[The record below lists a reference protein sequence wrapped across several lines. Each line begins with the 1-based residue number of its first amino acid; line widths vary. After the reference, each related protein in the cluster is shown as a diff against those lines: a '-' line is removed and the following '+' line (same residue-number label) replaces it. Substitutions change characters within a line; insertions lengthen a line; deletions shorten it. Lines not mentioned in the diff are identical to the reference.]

1 MRLVFDIEANGLYWD
16 VSEIYCLVA
25 YDIDTKEVYKFTP
38 DTIKEGIDLISK
50 AKTLIGHNINAY
62 DLPVIE
68 KLYGVTFTG
77 SVLDTL
83 IVSRLMYPD
92 IRQHPFGG
100 NGLKNWGT
108 HLGNNKIDFEDWSCY
123 SEEMLTYCVQDVMLN
138 YDIMVAQKP
147 YIKDNEKIIRF
158 ETLVSTVCFKQHL
171 NGFGYSFNDGVDL
184 EQTLAIERASYLDD
198 LQTIFPDTIEERWS
212 DKTGKQLKSKITAFN
227 PQSNLQVHSRFI
239 TKYPKV
245 INKIPSTDKG
255 NPQIDSV
262 VLKDLSAWGIPEAS
276 KILTYRD
283 NLKLEGQLKDWND
296 RASKSPDK
304 RIHGEV
310 NTQGAGTGRC
320 THANPNVAQVAKD
333 KRMRALWIPGVK
345 DYVQVGCD
353 LSGLELRMLAHY
365 MFKHDDGKY
374 ADVILNGDVH
384 TMNQEAAGLSTR
396 DQAKT
401 FIYGFLYG
409 AGDSKIGTIVGGSRN
424 KGRELKEKFLATLP
438 ALKKVIEEVQWSFLE
453 RGEVQLPDGRW
464 VRCRSE
470 HAALNTMLQ
479 GAGAIVSKYWMVI
492 ANLRLQ
498 HLGSK
503 VFQMAYVHDELQYAA
518 HKDVAEEVCK
528 ILEAASLEAG
538 ERLGIK
544 MPVHSEAC
552 IGSNWQETH

>member
-25 YDIDTKEVYKFTP
+25 YDIDTKEVYKYTP
-38 DTIKEGIDLISK
+38 DTIEEGIKLIIN

-68 KLYGVTFTG
+68 KLYGATFTG
-77 SVLDTL
+77 SILDTL

-100 NGLKNWGT
+100 NGLKNWGK
-108 HLGNNKIDFEDWSCY
+108 HLGNDKIDFEDWSCY

-138 YDIMVAQKP
+138 YDIMLAQKA

-158 ETLVSTVCFKQHL
+158 ETLVSKVCFKQHL
-171 NGFGYSFNDGVDL
+171 SGFGYSFNEGVDL
-184 EQTLAIERASYLDD
+184 EQTLAIERSSYLDD
-198 LQTIFPDTIEERWS
+198 LQAIFPDTIEERWS

-239 TKYPKV
+239 AKYPKV

-255 NPQIDSV
+255 NPQIDSI

-296 RASKSPDK
+296 RASRSPDK

-333 KRMRALWIPGVK
+333 KRMRALWMPGVK

-365 MFKHDDGKY
+365 MRDPDY
-374 ADVILNGDVH
+374 TQEILNGDIH
-384 TMNQEAAGLSTR
+384 TLNQTNAGLETR

-401 FIYGFLYG
+401 FIYAFLYG
-409 AGDSKIGTIVGGSRN
+409 AGSKKIGSIVGSGSMKGKELIDNFLIQTPSLALLRN
-424 KGRELKEKFLATLP
+424 RVTQEAGRSWL
-438 ALKKVIEEVQWSFLE
+438 
-453 RGEVQLPDGRW
+453 RGLDNRKIW
-464 VRCRSE
+464 VRSP
-470 HAALNTMLQ
+470 HSALNTKLQ
-479 GAGAIVSKYWMVI
+479 GAAAVVMKKALVLFANGLDKNVKIV
-492 ANLRLQ
+492 AN
-498 HLGSK
+498 
-503 VFQMAYVHDELQYAA
+503 VHDEWQVEC
-518 HKDVAEEVCK
+518 D
-528 ILEAASLEAG
+528 ASEGNLVGKLGVDAIIDAG
-538 ERLGIK
+538 KYYKLNCPLDGEYKLGN
-544 MPVHSEAC
+544 
-552 IGSNWQETH
+552 NWSETH